1 MAAAA
6 LKLRLPSLRFNVVI
20 LVGAVDARYQYRN
33 FIFLQRGFIE
43 SLMLFPAAVDEMEKV
58 TIDS

>member
-6 LKLRLPSLRFNVVI
+6 LKLRLPSLHFNLVI
-20 LVGAVDARYQYRN
+20 LLGAVDAAGQYRN
-33 FIFLQRGFIE
+33 FIFIQLGFIE